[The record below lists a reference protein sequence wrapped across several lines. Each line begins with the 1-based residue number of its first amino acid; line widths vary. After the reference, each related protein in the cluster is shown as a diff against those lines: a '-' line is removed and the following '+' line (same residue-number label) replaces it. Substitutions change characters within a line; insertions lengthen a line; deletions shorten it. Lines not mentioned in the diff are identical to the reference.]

1 MIFLIKYIIYLNM
14 DDYSIGSL
22 QDSRNEWC
30 ARLINILYPL
40 INEGLKSIFD
50 DAYKLCEENDEEEKY
65 LMTFQNFLTRIP
77 KWSNNIIENETKRI
91 EEKSNCSYLQDLISC
106 VHIIQLKSL
115 TCMRVGQK
123 QKKVDLEI
131 PSLDNFIHKI
141 YINVARKIYTNVY
154 LFEKHITPLQVQKH
168 NRELEVIIKECI
180 LNTIRDNIP
189 VESILKVYM
198 DETVEEDLE
207 VEEREEIIST
217 DPIEEDI
224 KETITENNV
233 TDTIHEK
240 SSVKEDPIEKS
251 IIEKLKFSDIDDMID
266 TNNNTEQ
273 ITAPK
278 TLERLEKISNE
289 RNEQRKLDELEDLEE
304 DTDGKI
310 TIGENVLLDSFDVH
324 NINKKEKETSLN
336 DNISLTNQI
345 EVLT

>member
-1 MIFLIKYIIYLNM
+1 M

-91 EEKSNCSYLQDLISC
+91 EEKSNCTYLQDLISC

-131 PSLDNFIHKI
+131 PSLNNFIHKI

-168 NRELEVIIKECI
+168 NRELEVIIKECT

-207 VEEREEIIST
+207 VEEKEEIIST
-217 DPIEEDI
+217 DPIEEDV
-224 KETITENNV
+224 KEVITANNV
-233 TDTIHEK
+233 TDNVNDNVNEK
-240 SSVKEDPIEKS
+240 TSIKEGAIEKS
-251 IIEKLKFSDIDDMID
+251 IIEKLKFSDIDDAID

-278 TLERLEKISNE
+278 TIERLEQISNE

-304 DTDGKI
+304 DNDGKI
-310 TIGENVLLDSFDVH
+310 TIGENVSLDDFDVH
-324 NINKKEKETSLN
+324 NINKKETPLN

-345 EVLT
+345 EILT